1 MTTTESTMFH
11 PVGSMPK
18 GMTAEAAQDL
28 VLKEV
33 AECLPFG
40 FGSCETD
47 EKQVDWIVPVIRD
60 FRKNPNF
67 VETRH
72 GDWQTFDDVLNFKL
86 RWGASFTGADLNLDL
101 YDDFGRHWANIRGL
115 LRDHK
120 RSDLPYI
127 QRWSTDF
134 NFAYFAFGKFRT
146 IFRQRRYVR
155 PFLEALK
162 REVQAICD
170 RAVSAPQPDA
180 DRPRTPILV
189 QVEFPG
195 ELVVLT
201 MSRAKAPAWLRPLVS
216 RLAVGYLAQ
225 QVLRNV
231 WAVPAQ
237 AATGLHACDGNLN
250 RESVIPPEIAAGVM
264 LVNKILE
271 GWPAAPRWA
280 TPSAADRA
288 VPRYV
293 HFPLADA
300 NTPPSLR
307 EEDYAA
313 LAGLRLPPGC
323 AFVAGILHEDLTPD
337 DARMILGWI
346 RRYVP
351 GPVHVSGYCGFGR
364 CTVEATTTM
373 LRTAAEVCRPNTE
386 VIA

>member
-1 MTTTESTMFH
+1 MTTTKSTMFH
-11 PVGSMPK
+11 PVGSMPE

-28 VLKEV
+28 VLKEA
-33 AECLPFG
+33 AECLAFG

-72 GDWQTFDDVLNFKL
+72 GDWQTFDDVLNFKV
-86 RWGASFTGADLNLDL
+86 RWGAPFTSSDLNLDL
-101 YDDFGRHWANIRGL
+101 YDDFARHWANIRRL

-155 PFLEALK
+155 PFLGALK
-162 REVQAICD
+162 REMQAICD

-180 DRPRTPILV
+180 DRPRPPILV

-201 MSRAKAPAWLRPLVS
+201 MGRAKVPAWLHSLLDPLAGW
-216 RLAVGYLAQ
+216 LAR

-231 WAVPAQ
+231 KAVPKQ

-250 RESVIPPEIAAGVM
+250 RQSVIPPEIAAGVA
-264 LVNKILE
+264 LINKILR
-271 GWPAAPRWA
+271 GWPVDRPAPL
-280 TPSAADRA
+280 
-288 VPRYV
+288 YV

-300 NTPPSLR
+300 DTPPSLR
-307 EEDYAA
+307 EEDYAP
-313 LAGLRLPPGC
+313 LAGLRLPLGC
-323 AFVAGILHEDLTPD
+323 AFVAGILHEDLTSD
-337 DARMILGWI
+337 QARMILGWI

-373 LRTAAEVCRPNTE
+373 LRTAAEVCRPN
-386 VIA
+386 AL